1 VTPRCQD
8 VDMDYIPELK
18 RLSYVMADEPFRR
31 LLTSFGVKVSR
42 ANPQDSFRSIYRST
56 MCDRNNWPKAF
67 PLINEKTVREGIAVF
82 SISGKIHG
90 RTTGNRRK
98 CASKSCPGWFVEVQW
113 ETGQKFWPCSEG
125 WHYSVDEAGE
135 PRIDI
140 IGGGEIS
147 ARFISPN
154 PLGTHP
160 LDKSE
165 WPTKTEL
172 RKMRGWRV
180 AR

>member
-1 VTPRCQD
+1 
-8 VDMDYIPELK
+8 MDYIPELK

-98 CASKSCPGWFVEVQW
+98 CA
-113 ETGQKFWPCSEG
+113 
-125 WHYSVDEAGE
+125 
-135 PRIDI
+135 
-140 IGGGEIS
+140 
-147 ARFISPN
+147 
-154 PLGTHP
+154 
-160 LDKSE
+160 
-165 WPTKTEL
+165 
-172 RKMRGWRV
+172 
-180 AR
+180 